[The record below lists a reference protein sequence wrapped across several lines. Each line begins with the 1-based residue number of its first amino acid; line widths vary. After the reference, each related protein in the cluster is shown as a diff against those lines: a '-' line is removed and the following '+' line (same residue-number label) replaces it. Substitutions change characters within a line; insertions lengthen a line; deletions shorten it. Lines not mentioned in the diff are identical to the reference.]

1 MAAPT
6 FKEISIKILNL
17 KCCVIIPTYNND
29 TTVKKVLEAVLNYTS
44 DVIIVNDGSS
54 DNTLTILKEYSD
66 LIQINFSKN
75 RGKGMALRKGFER
88 AFQEGFE
95 FAITID
101 SDGQHYADDIPVFI
115 NELEKDK
122 NILLIGS
129 RNMTHDSVPKNSSFG
144 NKFSNFWFWVDT
156 GLWLTDTQSGYRLY
170 PLIVANKTK
179 FYTTKFEFEI
189 EAIVKMAWRDVNVKN
204 VPIKVL
210 YSEDRVSHFRPYKD
224 FARISILNTWLF
236 LVAIF
241 FVKPRNIS
249 RRIKNKGIKKILME
263 NVIQIQDPPLK
274 KALSISLGV
283 FIGIA
288 PFWGFQSILVIAL
301 AIPLKLNKL
310 IAFTFS
316 NISIPPMIPFI
327 VYGSLLMG
335 GWILGTDTRFDF
347 NNISANV
354 KLLGDIKEYI
364 VGSFALALVSAFLF
378 GSLGYIILKIISKK

>member
-249 RRIKNKGIKKILME
+249 RRIKNKGIKRILME